1 MFGQIL
7 FLLDIYKYMWP
18 TNDGSFHYFS
28 WSTCS
33 TRLIIIFFEVFAM
46 GVVIFILRN
55 KMVSKTF
62 NIELSF
68 MLVVE
73 LLRYLTTNS
82 LLNKKKS
89 TPWQSFCLRNV
100 FYQHR
105 DCSNCAD
112 CSIIFAG
119 FWNKLLNVINS
130 FCLSFASFDF
140 FCLNNILQLPTKI
153 WQTI

>member
-1 MFGQIL
+1 MMAPF
-7 FLLDIYKYMWP
+7 
-18 TNDGSFHYFS
+18 
-28 WSTCS
+28 
-33 TRLIIIFFEVFAM
+33 IIFHDLR
-46 GVVIFILRN
+46 VVLVLLFFKNFLQWGSLYLRN

-73 LLRYLTTNS
+73 LLRYLTTYS

-89 TPWQSFCLRNV
+89 TPWQSFCLRDV

-119 FWNKLLNVINS
+119 F
-130 FCLSFASFDF
+130 
-140 FCLNNILQLPTKI
+140 
-153 WQTI
+153 